1 MMAEQDLD
9 PQTVSDTR
17 REIGRLVVE
26 VEQIANQD
34 IPPGEFYAEF
44 LRRVQTALAAR
55 ASAIW
60 LKTPNGNLQLQYQ
73 INMQSVGLDADEF
86 VKQAHIDLL
95 RRSVTNGKPA
105 LVPPHS
111 GPGIESEG
119 INPPNPVPFLLVL
132 APVVVENE
140 NLGLI
145 EVFQDAN
152 RRASAQQGYLS
163 FLTRMAGEVA
173 KYLKNQRYRRIL
185 HQSEKWDQVEAYI
198 RAVHGGL
205 NPKQVSYLIANEA
218 KKLIG
223 CERVSVALKR
233 GRKTI
238 IEAISGQD
246 IVEKRSNLVERMS
259 KLAGAVIKHGDNL
272 VYAGTI
278 GEHWPRDVV
287 QALESYLE
295 ESGSKLLVVVPM
307 IDVREFGV
315 HGKAAAAVVVEM
327 IEDSAEPEEMGA
339 RVEVVTRH
347 GASALYNALEYHRVF
362 LLPVWRAIGNS
373 TQWLNASSMPK
384 VVVGL
389 VLAIVLVAF
398 LALFPWDLKLEGRG
412 ELVPKTRRT
421 VFAPVTGTVR
431 EVKIDHGDPTEENS
445 PLAQMS
451 NPEMER
457 ELLRLQGEYTTALQ
471 VLRAL
476 EADRKVRGAFDAE
489 LGGKINEQK
498 QVADGLQQQIA
509 LQRARMQDLGV
520 VSPIRGRVM
529 DWKPKEKLLNRPVQQ
544 GDPLLEVADVEGP
557 WILEVQFPESAV
569 THIARAKQERGSEDL
584 DVTFVLSSSPD
595 KTYHGKL
602 LEVSTQA
609 QPVEQENIVE
619 AKIVLDEDEDLRRM
633 IYEGGKLPT
642 GLEVRAKV
650 NCGPHALGYVLFRE
664 VIDFVREYVFF

>member
-1 MMAEQDLD
+1 MAEQDID

-17 REIGRLVVE
+17 REIGKLVVE

-60 LKTPNGNLQLQYQ
+60 LRTPNGNLQLQYQ
-73 INMQSVGLDADEF
+73 INMQSVGLDTDDF
-86 VKQAHIDLL
+86 VKQAHFELL
-95 RRSVTNGKPA
+95 RRAITAGKPS
-105 LVPPHS
+105 LVAPNS
-111 GPGIESEG
+111 GPGLETEG

-132 APVVVENE
+132 APVVVESE
-140 NLGLI
+140 TLGLI

-185 HQSEKWDQVEAYI
+185 HQSEKWDQVETYI

-233 GRKTI
+233 GRKTV

-259 KLAGAVIKHGDNL
+259 RLVGAVIKHGDNL

-287 QALESYLE
+287 QTLESYLE

-307 IDVREFGV
+307 VDTREFGV
-315 HGKAAAAVVVEM
+315 HGKASAAVVVEM
-327 IEDSAEPEEMGA
+327 IEDHAEPEEMGA
-339 RVEVVTRH
+339 RVDVVTRH
-347 GASALYNALEYHRVF
+347 GATALYNALEYHRVF

-384 VVVGL
+384 VVVGSI
-389 VLAIVLVAF
+389 LAITLVGF
-398 LALFPWDLKLEGRG
+398 LVLFPWDLKLEGRG

-431 EVKIDHGDPTEENS
+431 EVKIDHGDPTEEYS

-498 QVADGLQQQIA
+498 QLADGLQQQIA
-509 LQRARMQDLGV
+509 LQRGRMQDLRV

-529 DWKPKEKLLNRPVQQ
+529 DWKPREKLLNRPVQQ
-544 GDPLLEVADVEGP
+544 GDPLLEIADVEGP

-595 KTYHGKL
+595 KTYRGKL
-602 LEVSTQA
+602 LEISTQA
-609 QPVEQENIVE
+609 HPVEQENVVE

-633 IYEGGKLPT
+633 IYEGGKLPS

-650 NCGPHALGYVLFRE
+650 NCGPHPLGFVLFRE
-664 VIDFVREYVFF
+664 VIDFIREYVFF